1 MNCALDGNLR
11 ASPSGPPT
19 QAPCGVGCVQ
29 RPSHEHER
37 PAPRLRVQ
45 PFPAILIPAGTT
57 ASADFSTAGG
67 ALSDATVP
75 HHPTSGAHAPDG
87 HPGTPMETSPDKTS
101 NLHRTPTASTQR
113 PLDDI
118 GLRCTWPARP
128 DRPASYAQ
136 HTGNQR
142 SAGAPCVPRVAI
154 SSSPASFPPASRRS
168 SCHRLVVGAINLHR
182 GLAPPS
188 CWSCR
193 AYQRAPASR
202 PAHQTTTFRPTRS
215 LARVKSSLTPM
226 RRGRLPTT
234 SCRHVRVHGLER
246 PSGRNAPPSGITPSN
261 ILSPARS
268 HGSWT
273 EARLGA
279 RAHTIRSIQRAHAP
293 PPHARASTLLHQDRL
308 LDTRRR
314 DK

>member
-154 SSSPASFPPASRRS
+154 SSPASFPPASRRS

-193 AYQRAPASR
+193 AYQRSPGRARHPIGS
-202 PAHQTTTFRPTRS
+202 TTR
-215 LARVKSSLTPM
+215 
-226 RRGRLPTT
+226 
-234 SCRHVRVHGLER
+234 
-246 PSGRNAPPSGITPSN
+246 
-261 ILSPARS
+261 
-268 HGSWT
+268 
-273 EARLGA
+273 
-279 RAHTIRSIQRAHAP
+279 P
-293 PPHARASTLLHQDRL
+293 PPHRRHPQIDRSPVN
-308 LDTRRR
+308 LDFGSF
-314 DK
+314 DALS

>member
-154 SSSPASFPPASRRS
+154 SSPASFPPASRRS

-193 AYQRAPASR
+193 AYQRPPGRARHPIRSTTR
-202 PAHQTTTFRPTRS
+202 PPRHQRHPQIDRS
-215 LARVKSSLTPM
+215 PQVMDP
-226 RRGRLPTT
+226 RRTDPP
-234 SCRHVRVHGLER
+234 E
-246 PSGRNAPPSGITPSN
+246 PSGRNRYSTWSLQRLCEIRESGLTQ
-261 ILSPARS
+261 
-268 HGSWT
+268 GW
-273 EARLGA
+273 
-279 RAHTIRSIQRAHAP
+279 
-293 PPHARASTLLHQDRL
+293 
-308 LDTRRR
+308 
-314 DK
+314 